1 MPSPPSPGAR
11 RSGISRDGHAMD
23 GQDSELR
30 RTPLHDL
37 HEALGGRMVPFAG
50 WRMPVQYSSILDEA
64 RAVRSGAGLFD
75 VSHMGR
81 FQIRGPD
88 AVVLLNRVLSPN
100 IPNLRI
106 RRARYGVICNQ
117 EGGIIDDAIVYR
129 LGAERYLLVPNASNA
144 ETVAD
149 WIEQWRR
156 ESDRV
161 EIEIATSRLAMIALQ
176 GPAAQLTLSG
186 LTDHDLTSLRL
197 FRVVEAEIAGAPSL
211 IARTGYTGEDGFELM
226 VPAGDAVR
234 IWEAL
239 AEAGAVPCG
248 LGARDVLRLEAGL
261 PLHGNDIDAGT
272 NPFEAGLDRFVD
284 LEREEYVARD
294 ALLRI
299 REEGPSRRLV
309 GFYMVGRGIARQG
322 YAIESDGLPIGRV
335 TSGSFS
341 PTLGRAIGM
350 GYVQQDYSG
359 PGTVLSIDIRGRPV
373 EAEVTLLPF
382 YAERQVPILAPIG

>member
-1 MPSPPSPGAR
+1 
-11 RSGISRDGHAMD
+11 MD

-37 HEALGGRMVPFAG
+37 HESLGGRMVPFAG

-117 EGGIIDDAIVYR
+117 EGGIIDDALVYR
-129 LGAERYLLVPNASNA
+129 LGRERYLLVPNASNA

-149 WIEQWRR
+149 WIERWRR

-161 EIEIATSRLAMIALQ
+161 EIEIATPRLAMIALQ

-186 LTDHDLTSLRL
+186 LTTHDLTSLRL

-226 VPAGDAVR
+226 VPASDAVR

-261 PLHGNDIDAGT
+261 PLHGNDIDVGT

-284 LEREEYVARD
+284 LERDEYVARD

-322 YAIESDGLPIGRV
+322 YEIVSDGLPIGRV

-350 GYVQQDYSG
+350 GYVQEDYSG
-359 PGTVLSIDIRGRPV
+359 PGTVVSVDIRGRPV

-382 YAERQVPILAPIG
+382 YAERQVPILAPIS